1 VREHEDDACPTDGA
15 TKTTR
20 REFLAYSAAGVAVSA
35 LPIEAGAAAPVSSP
49 EARSGRQTI
58 SLKVNG
64 KVRRVEVDPG
74 ATLAEVLRERL
85 GLTGTKVGCDR
96 GACSACTVLLDGAP
110 ISSCMT
116 FALDVGSREVT
127 TIEGLASA
135 RGLTKVQEAFIAHDA
150 MQCGFCTP
158 GLVLTAFALL
168 ARNPRPTLDE
178 VKEATSGNLCRCGS
192 YSKVFEAVLSV
203 GGAAVTER

>member
-1 VREHEDDACPTDGA
+1 MSEHEEDGRPKDG
-15 TKTTR
+15 TSKTTR
-20 REFLAYSAAGVAVSA
+20 RAFLAYSAAGVAVSA
-35 LPIEAGAAAPVSSP
+35 LPLGAAAAAPMRPAGPITGPV
-49 EARSGRQTI
+49 TI

-64 KVRRVEVDPG
+64 EVRRVEVEPG
-74 ATLAEVLRERL
+74 TTLAEVLRERL

-96 GACSACTVLLDGAP
+96 GACSACTVLLDGTP
-110 ISSCMT
+110 VSSCMSL
-116 FALDVGSREVT
+116 ALDVGTREVT
-127 TIEGLASA
+127 TIEGLAST

-168 ARNPRPTLDE
+168 SRNPHPTLDD
-178 VKEATSGNLCRCGS
+178 VKQATSGNLCRCGS

-203 GGAAVTER
+203 GGTSVTER